1 MDPSQYAGIRMDPNA
16 AMGGNAGILTA
27 TMRRK
32 GDYHKRADGKQ
43 AVVRLSPALF
53 ALIEGLKECMSLA
66 SGGIT
71 VTKMDVVSFFLEA
84 AYSEID
90 RLFAPRRAMPG
101 WMERETAL
109 RGAWEAELENRR
121 KAGVVGPLHPP
132 ARPLRFAPASVS
144 PSMGRDGVADD
155 TLPVAYTTVFAAER
169 AAGALGAAHG
179 GEIASAPVGPTS
191 GLGSRGRHKWG
202 RKNWYAGMS
211 GRGSGAGMQHA
222 VAVPV
227 AEYDPSGAGA
237 AAMLAPPTVGSE
249 MVVHP
254 GITLEPT
261 GSFSASAAT
270 AGGHG
275 AQVGAANA
283 AAGMGAVDTRADAV
297 GYGAVA
303 AGQGRQGRRQLAWT
317 QPNAARNRHAWL
329 REAMRSAEVAAAQE
343 QPMVWD
349 KVAMSGAGGAGEA
362 GDSSGG
368 APGEGEGTS
377 AGEGAAGHGE
387 EAGGDG
393 GGAMEQAN
401 AVGEGVEGGVTGEG
415 MVGAKRKVE
424 EVEVGEEEEQA
435 HKRQAQQEE
444 GADGGHMQHDE
455 AETVASGL
463 AGEGG
468 GGGGERGEAEDGG
481 NEGMGGDASEDN
493 RGGHGETDPEMEHGA
508 AVAVVV
514 HAAEAAEGAEG
525 AEPAEA
531 PEGVA
536 GEAGDAAAEVVG
548 EEQAGGEEAAPGEAG
563 AAAGEGEGDE

>member
-1 MDPSQYAGIRMDPNA
+1 MA
-16 AMGGNAGILTA
+16 GNAGILTA
-27 TMRRK
+27 SMRRK

-179 GEIASAPVGPTS
+179 GETTTAPVGPTS

-202 RKNWYAGMS
+202 RKNWFAGMS

-227 AEYDPSGAGA
+227 AEYDPSGAA
-237 AAMLAPPTVGSE
+237 APGMLPAPAVGSDL
-249 MVVHP
+249 VVHP
-254 GITLEPT
+254 GITLEPA
-261 GSFSASAAT
+261 GSFSASAGA

-275 AQVGAANA
+275 AQIGAANA
-283 AAGMGAVDTRADAV
+283 AAGVGALDTRADAV
-297 GYGAVA
+297 GYGAGA

-349 KVAMSGAGGAGEA
+349 KVAMSGGA
-362 GDSSGG
+362 
-368 APGEGEGTS
+368 APGEGEGRP
-377 AGEGAAGHGE
+377 AGEAAVGQGE
-387 EAGGDG
+387 EVGAGG
-393 GGAMEQAN
+393 GGANEQAN
-401 AVGEGVEGGVTGEG
+401 AVGEGVDGGVIAEG
-415 MVGAKRKVE
+415 MVGLKRKVE

-435 HKRQAQQEE
+435 HKRQAQHDEE
-444 GADGGHMQHDE
+444 EADGRQMQQDE
-455 AETVASGL
+455 AETVATGL

-468 GGGGERGEAEDGG
+468 SGGGGRGEAEEGG
-481 NEGMGGDASEDN
+481 NDGVGGDAGDDH
-493 RGGHGETDPEMEHGA
+493 RGGHGETDAEAEHGA
-508 AVAVVV
+508 AEAVAHVEV
-514 HAAEAAEGAEG
+514 
-525 AEPAEA
+525 
-531 PEGVA
+531 GVCWRYD
-536 GEAGDAAAEVVG
+536 GVG
-548 EEQAGGEEAAPGEAG
+548 GGMLEKRIW
-563 AAAGEGEGDE
+563 

>member
-1 MDPSQYAGIRMDPNA
+1 MDPSQFAGIRMDANTALGSNA
-16 AMGGNAGILTA
+16 AMLTA
-27 TMRRK
+27 NMRRK

-109 RGAWEAELENRR
+109 RGAWEAELETRR

-132 ARPLRFAPASVS
+132 QRPLRFAPSSVS

-169 AAGALGAAHG
+169 AAGALGPVHG
-179 GEIASAPVGPTS
+179 GEVTPVGPTS

-211 GRGSGAGMQHA
+211 GRGSGAGMHHA
-222 VAVPV
+222 V

-237 AAMLAPPTVGSE
+237 GGMVPAAAVGSDL
-249 MVVHP
+249 VVHP
-254 GITLEPT
+254 GISLDPSA
-261 GSFSASAAT
+261 SFGAAAGAVGIHGALIGAASAAP
-270 AGGHG
+270 GIG
-275 AQVGAANA
+275 AL
-283 AAGMGAVDTRADAV
+283 DTRPDAV
-297 GYGAVA
+297 GYAAGAP

-349 KVAMSGAGGAGEA
+349 KVALSGAGGAGGA
-362 GDSSGG
+362 GESAG
-368 APGEGEGTS
+368 AAQEELQGRS
-377 AGEGAAGHGE
+377 AGEAVAEQGGE
-387 EAGGDG
+387 EAGGSRPG
-393 GGAMEQAN
+393 GN
-401 AVGEGVEGGVTGEG
+401 GEGEAEG
-415 MVGAKRKVE
+415 
-424 EVEVGEEEEQA
+424 
-435 HKRQAQQEE
+435 E
-444 GADGGHMQHDE
+444 GADG
-455 AETVASGL
+455 T
-463 AGEGG
+463 EGG
-468 GGGGERGEAEDGG
+468 REWWG
-481 NEGMGGDASEDN
+481 
-493 RGGHGETDPEMEHGA
+493 
-508 AVAVVV
+508 
-514 HAAEAAEGAEG
+514 
-525 AEPAEA
+525 
-531 PEGVA
+531 
-536 GEAGDAAAEVVG
+536 
-548 EEQAGGEEAAPGEAG
+548 
-563 AAAGEGEGDE
+563 